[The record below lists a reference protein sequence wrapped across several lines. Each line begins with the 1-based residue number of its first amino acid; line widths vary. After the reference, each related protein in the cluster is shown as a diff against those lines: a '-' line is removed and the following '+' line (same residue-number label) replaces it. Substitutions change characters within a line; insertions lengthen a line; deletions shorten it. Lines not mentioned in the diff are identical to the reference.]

1 MEKDKCI
8 YINDENDEIVKETPD
23 GQFLAFIGV
32 WAGIALFGILSFIIF
47 CVLQINK
54 NKRGM
59 Q

>member
-47 CVLQINK
+47 CVL
-54 NKRGM
+54 
-59 Q
+59 